1 MIKTAT
7 LLALMACTAFATVD
21 NHAEINKGIEAK
33 NDQRTFLAII
43 SNEMSQNKYPTQS
56 GLKTKTTHMPK
67 VYLEYI
73 GSEHFGFSLSHKMN
87 LSNTR
92 YEDHLEGDV
101 SSSYNAQELGL
112 FGKYA
117 GQVWSTVTGI
127 RGKTTQY
134 KLHAAGQEVDADL
147 GGFSLTL
154 FSDNAFK
161 VNPCFSVLAGAFV
174 SKNPRNNMAAGFDLG
189 TAIKLSSG
197 SPLSVIPMIHYERS
211 TNRKDSSLKLDTKS
225 ASLKVAYDLTKDVS
239 LFGKPYISHNKTFG
253 SQKGFLVGVSAKL

>member
-7 LLALMACTAFATVD
+7 LLALMACTAFANVD
-21 NHAEINKGIEAK
+21 NHAEIKKGIEAK
-33 NDQRTFLAII
+33 NDHRNFVATI

-56 GLKTKTTHMPK
+56 GIKTKTNHMPK

-73 GSEHFGFSLSHKMN
+73 GHDAFGFSLSHKMN
-87 LSNTR
+87 LEKKIQSQR
-92 YEDHLEGDV
+92 SGDKRF
-101 SSSYNAQELGL
+101 SFNKQEVGV

-127 RGKTTQY
+127 RAGIINSKGYVSGK
-134 KLHAAGQEVDADL
+134 EEIDL
-147 GGFSLTL
+147 GGFSMTL

-161 VNPCFSVLAGAFV
+161 VNPCFSVLANAFV
-174 SKNPRNNMAAGFDLG
+174 SKNPLDNVLVGFDLG
-189 TAIKLSSG
+189 TTMKLSSG

-253 SQKGFLVGVSAKL
+253 SQKGLLVGISAKM

>member
-43 SNEMSQNKYPTQS
+43 SNEMSQEKYPTQS
-56 GLKTKTTHMPK
+56 GLKTQITHMPK

-73 GSEHFGFSLSHKMN
+73 GHDAFGFSLSHKMN
-87 LSNTR
+87 LGKTR
-92 YEDHLEGDV
+92 YKDSIDGDV
-101 SSSYNAQELGL
+101 SKSFNAQEVSL

-117 GQVWSTVTGI
+117 GQVWSTATGL
-127 RGKTTQY
+127 RGKRTDSKFY
-134 KLHAAGQEVDADL
+134 SEEEKVDL
-147 GGFSLTL
+147 GGFSMTL

-161 VNPCFSVLAGAFV
+161 VNPCFSVLANAFV
-174 SKNPRNNMAAGFDLG
+174 SKNPLDNVLVGFDLG
-189 TAIKLSSG
+189 TTMKLSSG

-253 SQKGFLVGVSAKL
+253 SQKGLLVGISAKM

>member
-43 SNEMSQNKYPTQS
+43 SNEMSQEKYPTQS
-56 GLKTKTTHMPK
+56 GLKTQITHMPK

-73 GSEHFGFSLSHKMN
+73 GHDAFGFSLSHKMN
-87 LSNTR
+87 PSKTEYKDHSN
-92 YEDHLEGDV
+92 GDF
-101 SSSYNAQELGL
+101 SKSYNAQELGL

-127 RGKTTQY
+127 RAGIINSKGYVSGK
-134 KLHAAGQEVDADL
+134 EEIDL
-147 GGFSLTL
+147 GGFSMTL

-161 VNPCFSVLAGAFV
+161 VNPCFSVLANAFV
-174 SKNPRNNMAAGFDLG
+174 SKNPRNNMTAGFDLG
-189 TAIKLSSG
+189 TTMKLSSG
-197 SPLSVIPMIHYERS
+197 SPLSVTPMIHYAHSRN
-211 TNRKDSSLKLDTKS
+211 TKYSSLKFDTKS

-239 LFGKPYISHNKTFG
+239 LFVKPNISHQKTVG
-253 SQKGFLVGVSAKL
+253 SQKGLLVGISAKM

>member
-7 LLALMACTAFATVD
+7 LLALMACTAFANVD

-43 SNEMSQNKYPTQS
+43 SNEMSQNKYLAES

-73 GSEHFGFSLSHKMN
+73 GSEHFGFSLSQKMN
-87 LSNTR
+87 LEKTR
-92 YEDHLEGDV
+92 YKDSIDGDV
-101 SSSYNAQELGL
+101 SKSFNAQEVGL

-117 GQVWSTVTGI
+117 GQVWSTATGL
-127 RGKTTQY
+127 RGKRTDSKFY
-134 KLHAAGQEVDADL
+134 SEEEKVDL
-147 GGFSLTL
+147 GGFSMTL

-161 VNPCFSVLAGAFV
+161 VNPCFSVLANAFV
-174 SKNPRNNMAAGFDLG
+174 SKNPRNNMTAGFDLG
-189 TAIKLSSG
+189 TAIKLSYG
-197 SPLSVIPMIHYERS
+197 SPLSVTPMIHYEHSRN
-211 TNRKDSSLKLDTKS
+211 TKDSSLKLDTKS

-253 SQKGFLVGVSAKL
+253 SQKGLLVGISAKM

>member
-33 NDQRTFLAII
+33 NDHRNFVATI

-56 GLKTKTTHMPK
+56 GIKTKTNHMPK

-73 GSEHFGFSLSHKMN
+73 GHDAFGFSLSHKMN
-87 LSNTR
+87 LEKKIQSQR
-92 YEDHLEGDV
+92 SGDKRF
-101 SSSYNAQELGL
+101 SFNKQEVGV

-127 RGKTTQY
+127 RAGIINSKGYVSGK
-134 KLHAAGQEVDADL
+134 EEIDL
-147 GGFSLTL
+147 GGFSMTL

-161 VNPCFSVLAGAFV
+161 VNPCFSVLANAFV
-174 SKNPRNNMAAGFDLG
+174 SKNPLDNVLVGFDLG
-189 TAIKLSSG
+189 TTMKLSSG

-211 TNRKDSSLKLDTKS
+211 TNWKDSSLKLDTKS

-253 SQKGFLVGVSAKL
+253 SQKGLLVGISAKM

>member
-33 NDQRTFLAII
+33 NDHRNFVATI
-43 SNEMSQNKYPTQS
+43 SNEMSQEKYPTQS
-56 GLKTKTTHMPK
+56 GLKTQITHMPK

-73 GSEHFGFSLSHKMN
+73 GHDFFGFSLSHKMN
-87 LSNTR
+87 PSKTEYKDHSN
-92 YEDHLEGDV
+92 GDF
-101 SSSYNAQELGL
+101 SKSYNAQELGL

-117 GQVWSTVTGI
+117 GQVWSTATGL
-127 RGKTTQY
+127 RGKITNS
-134 KLHAAGQEVDADL
+134 KIHMAGEEADL

-161 VNPCFSVLAGAFV
+161 VNPCFSVLANAFV
-174 SKNPRNNMAAGFDLG
+174 SKNPLDNVRVGFDLG
-189 TAIKLSSG
+189 TTMKLSSG
-197 SPLSVIPMIHYERS
+197 SPLSVTPMIHYEHSRN
-211 TNRKDSSLKLDTKS
+211 TKYSSLRFDTKS

-239 LFGKPYISHNKTFG
+239 LFVKPNISHQKTVG
-253 SQKGFLVGVSAKL
+253 SQKGLLVGISAKM

>member
-7 LLALMACTAFATVD
+7 LLALMVCTAFATVD

-33 NDQRTFLAII
+33 NDHRNFVATI

-56 GLKTKTTHMPK
+56 GIKTKTNHMPK

-73 GSEHFGFSLSHKMN
+73 GNDAFGFSLSHKMN
-87 LSNTR
+87 TSKTR
-92 YEDHLEGDV
+92 YEDHRDGDL
-101 SSSYNAQELGL
+101 STSFNAQEVGL

-117 GQVWSTVTGI
+117 GQVWSTATGL
-127 RGKTTQY
+127 RGKRTDSKFY
-134 KLHAAGQEVDADL
+134 LEEEKVDL
-147 GGFSLTL
+147 GGFSMTL

-161 VNPCFSVLAGAFV
+161 VNPCFSVLSNAFV
-174 SKNPRNNMAAGFDLG
+174 SKNPRNNIAAGFDLG

-197 SPLSVIPMIHYERS
+197 SPLSVTPMIHYEHSRN
-211 TNRKDSSLKLDTKS
+211 TKDSSLKLDTKS

-253 SQKGFLVGVSAKL
+253 SQKGLLVGISAKM